1 MHPSSQVK
9 TFPPAEMSRWVLGPS
24 HSRAESIDL
33 SLRERLGKS
42 LDYVVQV
49 SRERD
54 NAELVGLD
62 NLQRR
67 LKEGPVS
74 PWVFCLYSKLVA
86 ELSRQSA
93 GDVAGVFHDLVQAAS
108 LPSDQGIMPFKD
120 AAVSDSW
127 WDHFQVLLDT
137 DRRRRFKL
145 QVPDTSTYIQCETQI
160 KEGLARLQELDLA
173 LIEELRSLLRTIVL
187 GAPETPSEGYN
198 GASTFFF
205 WGGALLN
212 AAVSRS
218 AISIVDL
225 LVHESSHVL
234 LFGLSGEGPL
244 TRNSGEERYASPV
257 RPDKRP
263 IDGIFHACF
272 VTTRVHLAM
281 TRLLEGGSLSARE
294 TSEVEERLLYNGS
307 AGRESLELLQQHAVL
322 TECGERI
329 LGELRNY
336 WHAASGQ

>member
-1 MHPSSQVK
+1 MHTSSQVK
-9 TFPPAEMSRWVLGPS
+9 TFPPAEMSLWALDPS
-24 HSRAESIDL
+24 RSRVERLDL
-33 SLRERLGKS
+33 SLRERLEES

-62 NLQRR
+62 MVQRR
-67 LKEGPVS
+67 LKSGPVS

-86 ELSRQSA
+86 ELSRQPA
-93 GDVAGVFHDLVQAAS
+93 GDVAGVFYDVVRAAS
-108 LPSDQGIMPFKD
+108 LPSDQGTMPLQD
-120 AAVSDSW
+120 AAISDSW

-160 KEGLARLQELDLA
+160 KEGLARLQESDPTFF
-173 LIEELRSLLRTIVL
+173 EELSSLLRTIVL
-187 GAPETPSEGYN
+187 GAPETPSEGYD

-212 AAVSRS
+212 AAVGRS
-218 AISIVDL
+218 PISVVDL

-234 LFGLSGEGPL
+234 LFGLSAEGPL
-244 TRNSGEERYASPV
+244 TRNSGEERYSSPV

-281 TRLLEGGSLSARE
+281 TRLLEGGSLNARE
-294 TSEVEERLLYNGS
+294 TSEAEQRLSYNES
-307 AGRESLELLQQHAVL
+307 AGRESLQLLQRHAVL

-336 WHAASGQ
+336 WDVAGWQ